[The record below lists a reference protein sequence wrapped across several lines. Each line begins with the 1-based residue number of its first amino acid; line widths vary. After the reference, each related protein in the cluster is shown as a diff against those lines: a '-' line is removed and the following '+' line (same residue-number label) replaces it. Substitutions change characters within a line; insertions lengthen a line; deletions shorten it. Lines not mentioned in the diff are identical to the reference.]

1 MIGMGIPKT
10 LILGLAIGG
19 VAFACGMFTGGK
31 FADSK
36 WQRIRLQDAAQTAEV
51 ITIKEVETKQC
62 QAEVGKVNEATTRA
76 ADRTVQLIVADQIK
90 RDTAAQ
96 KAAIRQKQSDQRLEA
111 AFTTLAEMRRL
122 IDAGAFEG
130 CANERVGADI
140 MGMLNGALAAGD
152 SP

>member
-1 MIGMGIPKT
+1 MIGLKSLPVVGLLSG
-10 LILGLAIGG
+10 LIGLAAG
-19 VAFACGMFTGGK
+19 VWAGAQFSDA
-31 FADSK
+31 K
-36 WQRIRLQDAAQTAEV
+36 WQKIRARDAQQVVEV
-51 ITIKEVETKQC
+51 ITIKEVETEKCRAQV
-62 QAEVGKVNEATTRA
+62 AKVNEATTRA